1 MNFYPFVA
9 RYLIPHHKE
18 IHKIL
23 AYLAESVHNLVPAE
37 DLAPIIKHLIDN
49 FVHEKSTEQIMTMGL
64 NTIREMCIKH
74 PLIVDAFHLNY
85 LAGFYGFRN
94 KNVSRA
100 AKSLIN
106 LYRDLNPKLLE
117 K

>member
-1 MNFYPFVA
+1 
-9 RYLIPHHKE
+9 
-18 IHKIL
+18 
-23 AYLAESVHNLVPAE
+23 
-37 DLAPIIKHLIDN
+37 
-49 FVHEKSTEQIMTMGL
+49 MTMGL

-117 K
+117 KKFRGRNKKGDISKEATELF